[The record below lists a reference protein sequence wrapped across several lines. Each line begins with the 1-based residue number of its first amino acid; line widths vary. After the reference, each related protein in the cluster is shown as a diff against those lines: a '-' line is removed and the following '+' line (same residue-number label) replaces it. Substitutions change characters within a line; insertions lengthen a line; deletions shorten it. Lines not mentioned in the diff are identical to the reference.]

1 MSAFLTAV
9 IILLVSVVSFVVV
22 IGICMIFIIWSADP
36 DKIAEIIRL
45 KKIADLANKNAN
57 NTFNDEQ
64 ARVECEANPQ
74 IKKHIVYTDDKGFKI
89 RYSVRM
95 SAKLAAFGFC

>member
-1 MSAFLTAV
+1 MSAFITGI
-9 IILLVSVVSFVVV
+9 IILLVSLVSFVVM
-22 IGICMIFIIWSADP
+22 IGICMIIIIWSADP
-36 DKIAEIIRL
+36 DKIAEIIRM
-45 KKIADLANKNAN
+45 KRIADLANKNAN
-57 NTFNDEQ
+57 NVFNNEE

-74 IKKHIVYTDDKGFKI
+74 IKKHIVYTDDRGFKI